1 MTKLRMKSPKVVG
14 LLLASTLLAAGC
26 HQDMWNQPKAKAQS
40 LSDSMFS
47 NGSNSR
53 LPVAGTIAFDRARP
67 DQELFTGY
75 GSDGKLL
82 KEFPVAVDEKF
93 LARGQNRFRIF
104 CTPCHGEVGDGKGF
118 IAQRGFTLA
127 RPVGNYHSDRLR
139 NMPVGHFFDV
149 ISNGYGTMFPFRS
162 RIKPIDRWAI
172 AAYIRVLQTSQHT
185 SIDSIPMDKRTELEA
200 LEASPDQNAA
210 PEPKIGAP
218 PSRDLNKPGGAVT
231 TVPLGRR
238 TVGTTVP
245 LTENEETTA
254 ATPGGTGQVN
264 PRGGRR

>member
-1 MTKLRMKSPKVVG
+1 MANKKG
-14 LLLASTLLAAGC
+14 LLLVLSAAMLTAGC

-40 LSDSMFS
+40 LSDSMFT

-75 GSDGKLL
+75 GKDGKLL

-149 ISNGYGTMFPFRS
+149 ITNGYGTMFPFRS

-185 SIDSIPMDKRTELEA
+185 PIDSIPMDKRTELEA
-200 LEASPDQNAA
+200 LAPSPEQNAA

-218 PSRDLNKPGGAVT
+218 PSRDLNRPGGPVT

-238 TVGTTVP
+238 TGS
-245 LTENEETTA
+245 TEPQTDEESTSV
-254 ATPGGTGQVN
+254 ATPGGTGTTN
-264 PRGGRR
+264 PRGERR